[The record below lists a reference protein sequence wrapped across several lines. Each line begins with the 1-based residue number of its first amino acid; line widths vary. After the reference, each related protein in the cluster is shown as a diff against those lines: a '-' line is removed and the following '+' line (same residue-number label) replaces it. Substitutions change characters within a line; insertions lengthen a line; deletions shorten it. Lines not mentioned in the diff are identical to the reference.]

1 MRILSGDVRIEEALD
16 SVFIFIFL
24 LLLYMLEFSVLLPF
38 LIMNTVFYHRPVR
51 IWYSCILPTLWIL
64 VLLILWICIAPLL
77 FMILLYVRAFFQIR
91 NHAICHW
98 DFAYMLII
106 RLMSFDLSVFII
118 FGCVLD
124 IAYYCWSQPLSLGF
138 WTFVDLCIWLIVLW
152 ALHCLLASG

>member
-1 MRILSGDVRIEEALD
+1 MILWISIALPVVYDIALCLSLFLKVVPMRILSGDVRIEEALD

-77 FMILLYVRAFFQIR
+77 FMILLYVRAFSDKESC
-91 NHAICHW
+91 N
-98 DFAYMLII
+98 
-106 RLMSFDLSVFII
+106 
-118 FGCVLD
+118 
-124 IAYYCWSQPLSLGF
+124 LSLRF
-138 WTFVDLCIWLIVLW
+138 CLYVDY
-152 ALHCLLASG
+152 